1 MQFWGH
7 EARAAAT
14 EWTCASLAERGV
26 ADVLRS
32 TEPLGGGVPSVTW
45 ALTSAAFD
53 LSFRAGDLGSDLARV
68 SYSMPRTLILAAVAA
83 TTFVSQMMTTA
94 RSADGKLSAMPTI
107 AASASPHLKLD
118 RLTLAP
124 MAHTMFC
131 VRYQDE
137 CRVRPLFRGGPVHLT
152 ETRWADLKEANQ
164 SVNRAIIPEAIEPGP
179 SVEAWLIDPER
190 GDCNDYAV
198 SKRHKLLQRGWP
210 PRALLLGEV
219 VTASGQ
225 HHLVLVVRTK
235 SGDLVLD
242 NLTPQIRPWSRA
254 PYRWVRVQSPSN
266 PRYWRAVAQRGE

>member
-7 EARAAAT
+7 DAWAAGT
-14 EWTCASLAERGV
+14 EWTCAWLAERGV

-32 TEPLGGGVPSVTW
+32 TEPLDGGVPSVTW
-45 ALTSAAFD
+45 ALRSAAFD
-53 LSFRAGDLGSDLARV
+53 LSFRAGDLGSDRARV
-68 SYSMPRTLILAAVAA
+68 SYGMPKTLILAAVAA
-83 TTFVSQMMTTA
+83 TTVVSQMMTTA

-107 AASASPHLKLD
+107 AALASPHLKLD

-124 MAHTMFC
+124 MAYTMFC
-131 VRYQDE
+131 VHYQDE
-137 CRVRPLFRGGPVHLT
+137 CLIRPLFRGGPIRLT
-152 ETRWADLKEANQ
+152 EARWADLKEANQ
-164 SVNRAIIPEAIEPGP
+164 SVNRAIIPEASEPGP

-210 PRALLLGEV
+210 PRTLLLGEV
-219 VTASGQ
+219 VIASGQ

-242 NLTPQIRPWSRA
+242 NLTPQIRSWSRA

-266 PRYWRAVAQRGE
+266 PRYWRTVASRGE